1 MKKIMLSLAAVLAFT
16 FTACEPVEDFTKNTA
31 SDYSEEQINA
41 TLTQN
46 GGDNLVEVTVHSHA
60 TAQISNGKQHFKAN
74 YAKVVMRE
82 MGENFI
88 YIKLFNANGSITER
102 QYPFEVTNMKYELPV
117 LETIIWQGEQS
128 CAGWD
133 GAGLRFSDTEGKGL
147 PTLSDDT
154 YDWMVGK
161 KLSLDISAVNGDGT
175 TIRVTNGHWSK
186 EYVSDTP
193 VTPGK
198 FQFEFTQE
206 MCDQCKKGGE
216 GKDLLFV
223 SNNGITITKFY
234 FEL

>member
-102 QYPFEVTNMKYELPV
+102 QYPIEVTNMKYELPV

-147 PTLSDDT
+147 PP
-154 YDWMVGK
+154 
-161 KLSLDISAVNGDGT
+161 SLPESSSLNSLRRCATNAR
-175 TIRVTNGHWSK
+175 RVVRAKTCCS
-186 EYVSDTP
+186 
-193 VTPGK
+193 
-198 FQFEFTQE
+198 
-206 MCDQCKKGGE
+206 
-216 GKDLLFV
+216 
-223 SNNGITITKFY
+223 
-234 FEL
+234 